1 MCRWFVCFF
10 TFRNKLSIPLVVLTI
25 VFFFFFFVQCTVKQL
40 LNEVFVISRIN
51 KDSLGISVITPTST
65 LIILDITKTLPNN
78 CLKSDQIVT
87 HKNTKVFHMVNKLL
101 KVCVLLVNDSRIHR
115 FMKITWDDSA
125 VELGLLLKKSERISE
140 QALSC
145 SLRGGG
151 MQLLRLDSFSSVPRF
166 VLW

>member
-25 VFFFFFFVQCTVKQL
+25 VFFFFFVQCTVKQL

-65 LIILDITKTLPNN
+65 LIILDITKTSPNN

-115 FMKITWDDSA
+115 VMKITWDDSA

-151 MQLLRLDSFSSVPRF
+151 GGM
-166 VLW
+166 

>member
-25 VFFFFFFVQCTVKQL
+25 VFFFFFVQCTVKQL

-65 LIILDITKTLPNN
+65 LIILDITKTSPNN

-115 FMKITWDDSA
+115 VMKITWDDSA

-151 MQLLRLDSFSSVPRF
+151 M
-166 VLW
+166 